1 MLIPWIFLCML
12 FMNNEFLIIVAGGTG
27 SRMNSKL
34 PKQFIEI
41 NNEPIIVKTIKQFL
55 KYNSNITII
64 ISIHRGYENYL
75 KEQLKKHFNTTTFI
89 IVHGGNSRFQ
99 SVKNALKELINAT
112 GTVAI
117 HDAARPFVSIETI
130 RRCFETA
137 KQLNNAIPVVEVTE
151 SLRQITEQTNKS
163 VDRVNFKI
171 VQTPQCFDIEIIQN
185 AFNLPE
191 SNLFTDDASVLEA
204 FGYKI
209 NLVEGNYENIKI
221 TTPKDLTHIMR

>member
-75 KEQLKKHFNTTTFI
+75 KEQLKKHFNTNTFI

-112 GTVAI
+112 GNSCNT
-117 HDAARPFVSIETI
+117 
-130 RRCFETA
+130 
-137 KQLNNAIPVVEVTE
+137 
-151 SLRQITEQTNKS
+151 
-163 VDRVNFKI
+163 
-171 VQTPQCFDIEIIQN
+171 
-185 AFNLPE
+185 
-191 SNLFTDDASVLEA
+191 
-204 FGYKI
+204 
-209 NLVEGNYENIKI
+209 
-221 TTPKDLTHIMR
+221 